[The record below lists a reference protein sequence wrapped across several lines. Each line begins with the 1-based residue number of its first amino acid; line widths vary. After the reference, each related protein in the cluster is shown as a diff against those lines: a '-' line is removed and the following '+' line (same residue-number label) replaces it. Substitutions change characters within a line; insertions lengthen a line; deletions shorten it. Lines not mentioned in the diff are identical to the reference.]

1 MRVPADRTL
10 AQWIRELDASGKLY
24 LFYNSPE
31 WKALAA
37 EVIDDH
43 HGECVDCVAVGDYS
57 RAVTV
62 HHEYEVREHP
72 DMALTRY
79 VEDEAG
85 ERREV
90 LHPLCNKCHNKRHHR
105 FCGKAPSSGRFVNI
119 ERW

>member
-37 EVIDDH
+37 EVIRDH
-43 HGECVDCVAVGDYS
+43 HGECVDCVAIGEYS

-79 VEDEAG
+79 VIDESG

-90 LHPLCNKCHNKRHHR
+90 LHPICKRCHNKRHGR
-105 FCGKAPSSGRFVNI
+105 FGGKVPSTGRFVNV

>member
-37 EVIDDH
+37 EVIRDH
-43 HGECVDCVAVGDYS
+43 HGECVDCVAIGEYS

-79 VEDEAG
+79 VIDESG

-90 LHPLCNKCHNKRHHR
+90 LHPICKRCHNKRH
-105 FCGKAPSSGRFVNI
+105 GRFGGKVPSTGKFVNV

>member
-1 MRVPADRTL
+1 MRVPTDRPL

-37 EVIDDH
+37 EVIRDH
-43 HGECVDCVAVGDYS
+43 HGECVDCVAIGDYG

-79 VEDEAG
+79 VIDESG
-85 ERREV
+85 ESREV
-90 LHPLCNKCHNKRHHR
+90 LHPLCMRCHNKRHGR
-105 FCGKAPSSGRFVNI
+105 FGGKMPSTSRFVNV